1 MSANPPA
8 SASSATRHQ
17 SAGAANDA
25 RHPAAANDS
34 TAGHRQHA
42 APAWL
47 PMGADA
53 MLGHMPWFAA
63 AAEYA
68 IDAWQRSVLY
78 ADVMRQRGNQ
88 YQEHLD
94 EQFPSVLDF
103 PAEVIVDGHTL
114 PRPCN
119 YMLMRVAP
127 LPDVPTLPNARPFVV
142 VDPRAGHGPGIGGF
156 KPDSEIGAALR
167 AGHPCYFVGFLPDP
181 VPGQT
186 VEDVMRAESAFL
198 EKVISLHPESA
209 GKPAVIGNCQ
219 AGWQIMMTAAMRPE
233 LFGPIIVAGAPL
245 SYWAGWRGRNP
256 MRYSGGLLGG
266 SWLTALTSD
275 LGAGRFDGAWLVQ
288 NFEQLDPANTLWS
301 KKYHLYAN
309 VDTEAPRYLGFE
321 KYWGGHVFLNAGE
334 MQYIVD
340 NLFVGNRLTSAELIT
355 SDGIR
360 LDLRNI
366 RSPIVVFC
374 SYGDNIT
381 PPPQALGFVTD
392 MYRDDAEVLSHDQT
406 IVYATHD
413 SIGHLGIFVSS
424 STGRKEHRKFVNNI
438 DLIDVLPAGIYQA
451 TIADKTKDTPHAEL
465 VEGDYVLSMQRRS
478 IEDVRAIVQPDV
490 ESDRRFAAVQHLS
503 DMHLGLYR
511 SLLQP
516 WVQAMMSPK
525 LAYWLRVMH
534 PLRVSYE
541 LWSDRNPLAAPFAER
556 AQQVRETRAPV
567 SPDNPFL
574 ALQSAWSGAIEN
586 ALDFYRD
593 LRDDSYEKAFEMFYG
608 QPWVQALAGLHGS
621 SHAAVRVHPGTSPE
635 HIAFVAQELAQRHRE
650 LHSGGLMEAGV
661 RALLWIHRLHGEADE
676 RQFNLSRSLP
686 RGERDMDLNAFKT
699 LIRRQAGLL
708 RMAPGQAIEA
718 IPHMLAKAK
727 SSEIRRVAKNIE
739 ELSFAVPL
747 DGDEESD
754 LQRMMAIFETA
765 AKANAEREKAEA
777 PEVPTT
783 PEPAAAT
790 AEPAQRRRAPARK
803 TAPVAAKAA
812 LEDAPAPATKR
823 AARPPAKRSTP
834 ASAVAKPA
842 TKKAAKTP
850 PAAARKRASPARK
863 TPSGGKGKP

>member
-1 MSANPPA
+1 M
-8 SASSATRHQ
+8 
-17 SAGAANDA
+17 
-25 RHPAAANDS
+25 
-34 TAGHRQHA
+34 
-42 APAWL
+42 
-47 PMGADA
+47 
-53 MLGHMPWFAA
+53 AA

-68 IDAWQRSVLY
+68 VDAWQRSVLF

-88 YQEHLD
+88 YQEHLA
-94 EQFPSVLDF
+94 ESAPNVLDF
-103 PAEVIVDGHTL
+103 AAEVILDAHTL

-119 YMLMRVAP
+119 YCLMRILAP
-127 LPDVPTLPNARPFVV
+127 EDTPTLPNARPFVV

-186 VEDVMRAESAFL
+186 VEDVMRAEAAFL

-219 AGWQIMMTAAMRPE
+219 AGWQVLMTAAMRPE
-233 LFGPIIVAGAPL
+233 LFGPIIVAGAPV

-275 LGAGRFDGAWLVQ
+275 LGDGRFDGAWLVE
-288 NFEQLDPANTLWS
+288 NFENLDPANTLWR

-321 KYWGGHVFLNAGE
+321 KYWGGHVFLNAQE

-340 NLFVGNRLTSAELIT
+340 NLFIGNRLTSAELIT

-392 MYRDDAEVLSHDQT
+392 MYRDDEEVLSHDQT

-451 TIADKTKDTPHAEL
+451 QIADKTRDTVHSEL
-465 VEGDYVLSMQRRS
+465 AEGDYVMSIQRRS
-478 IEDVRAIVQPDV
+478 VEDVRAIVQPDP
-490 ESDRRFAAVQHLS
+490 ESDRRFAAVAHLS
-503 DMHLGLYR
+503 DIHLGLYR
-511 SLLQP
+511 SLMQP
-516 WVQAMMSPK
+516 WVRAMVTPTS
-525 LAYWLRVMH
+525 AYWMRLLH
-534 PLRVSYE
+534 PLRVNYE
-541 LWSDRNPLAAPFAER
+541 LWSDRNPFAVPFAGKAGR
-556 AQQVRETRAPV
+556 VRETRRPV

-574 ALQSAWSGAIEN
+574 ALEHAVSSAIEQSLN
-586 ALDFYRD
+586 FYRD
-593 LRDDSYEKAFEMFYG
+593 VRDDGYEKAFEFIYG

-621 SHAAVRVHPGTSPE
+621 DGAAVRVHPGTSPE
-635 HIAFVAQELAQRHRE
+635 HVAFVKEALELRRHEVRQ
-650 LHSGGLMEAGV
+650 GGVLEAGI
-661 RALLWIHRLHGEADE
+661 RALLWVHRLHGEADE
-676 RQFNLSRSLP
+676 RQFNLARSLP
-686 RGERDMDLNAFKT
+686 RGDAQISIERFREI
-699 LIRRQAGLL
+699 IRRQAGLL
-708 RMAPGQAIEA
+708 RMAPNAAMDA
-718 IPHMLAKAK
+718 IPGMLAQA
-727 SSEIRRVAKNIE
+727 SPEHIRLVANAVRD
-739 ELSFAVPL
+739 LSFAVPL
-747 DGDEESD
+747 EDGEQND
-754 LQRMMAIFETA
+754 LDRVLAVFERA
-765 AKANAEREKAEA
+765 AEKREGQMSGPLERQAKASSQRPARASRKTSAGTKSSAKAA
-777 PEVPTT
+777 TGAT
-783 PEPAAAT
+783 GATAKSTRAKSMRAKPASVKAAT
-790 AEPAQRRRAPARK
+790 AGAAGTARR
-803 TAPVAAKAA
+803 
-812 LEDAPAPATKR
+812 
-823 AARPPAKRSTP
+823 
-834 ASAVAKPA
+834 PA
-842 TKKAAKTP
+842 TKK
-850 PAAARKRASPARK
+850 PA
-863 TPSGGKGKP
+863 